1 MNQSIMEA
9 YAEVDTILNYMDIK
23 YKNEIP
29 EKLRNI
35 FKEKKADNYEKTI
48 IPNKPLNEQNLKEET
63 LSILAVLNYNYWCKD
78 EIHKKEL
85 LKLYTENERKYQ
97 EELREKYNSDNIFR
111 SRIQEKDENVINNEV
126 SMIEYKES
134 IFKKIMNKIKGIF
147 NR

>member
-78 EIHKKEL
+78 ETHRKEL
-85 LKLYTENERKYQ
+85 LNLYTENERKYQ
-97 EELREKYNSDNIFR
+97 EELREKYNPDNIFR
-111 SRIQEKDENVINNEV
+111 NRIQKKDENIINNEV
-126 SMIEYKES
+126 AMTEYKES
-134 IFKKIMNKIKGIF
+134 ILKKIMNKIKGIF

>member
-78 EIHKKEL
+78 ETHKKEL
-85 LKLYTENERKYQ
+85 LNLYTENERKYQ
-97 EELREKYNSDNIFR
+97 EELREKYNPDNIFR
-111 SRIQEKDENVINNEV
+111 NRIQEKDENIINNEV
-126 SMIEYKES
+126 AMTEYKES